1 MVRSRARPVRKS
13 QGAIVNNCGNCRYW
27 IRYANGTGGECSRVG
42 GSKLA
47 SIVSDDD
54 LAVLFT
60 DNEFSCSM
68 HELRPSA
75 AGASGSVGVQKLIQ
89 LSVIELPGGRRFR
102 VRGNSLEV
110 LLSSV
115 DSETVCGVESI

>member
-1 MVRSRARPVRKS
+1 VVRSRARPVRKS

-42 GSKLA
+42 GSNLA

-60 DNEFSCSM
+60 DDEFSCSM
-68 HELRPSA
+68 HEPRPSA
-75 AGASGSVGVQKLIQ
+75 AGALGSVGVQKLIQ
-89 LSVIELPGGRRFR
+89 FSVIELPGGRKFR

-110 LLSSV
+110 LL
-115 DSETVCGVESI
+115 DSPTKEPCDASTR

>member
-1 MVRSRARPVRKS
+1 MVRRRARPIRES

-27 IRYANGTGGECSRVG
+27 IRYANGTGGECFRVG
-42 GSKLA
+42 TSKLA

-60 DNEFSCSM
+60 DDEFSCSM
-68 HELRPSA
+68 HEPRPSA

-89 LSVIELPGGRRFR
+89 LSVIELPGGFR
-102 VRGNSLEV
+102 VRGNNLEV
-110 LLSSV
+110 LI
-115 DSETVCGVESI
+115 ESPTKEPCDASTR

>member
-1 MVRSRARPVRKS
+1 MVRRRARPVRDS

-47 SIVSDDD
+47 SVVSVDD

-60 DNEFSCSM
+60 DDEFSCSM

-75 AGASGSVGVQKLIQ
+75 AAGASGSVGVQKLMQ
-89 LSVIELPGGRRFR
+89 L
-102 VRGNSLEV
+102 
-110 LLSSV
+110 
-115 DSETVCGVESI
+115 

>member
-1 MVRSRARPVRKS
+1 MSRRRARPFRES

-42 GSKLA
+42 SSKLA

-54 LAVLFT
+54 LAVLLT
-60 DNEFSCSM
+60 DDEFGCSM
-68 HELRPSA
+68 HEPRPSA
-75 AGASGSVGVQKLIQ
+75 AEGASGSIGVQKLMQ

-110 LLSSV
+110 LL
-115 DSETVCGVESI
+115 DSPTKEPCDASTR

>member
-1 MVRSRARPVRKS
+1 MSRRRARPVRKS

-42 GSKLA
+42 SSELA

-60 DNEFSCSM
+60 DDEFSCSM
-68 HELRPSA
+68 HEPRPSA

-89 LSVIELPGGRRFR
+89 LSVIELPGGRKFR

-110 LLSSV
+110 LL
-115 DSETVCGVESI
+115 DSATKEPCDASNC